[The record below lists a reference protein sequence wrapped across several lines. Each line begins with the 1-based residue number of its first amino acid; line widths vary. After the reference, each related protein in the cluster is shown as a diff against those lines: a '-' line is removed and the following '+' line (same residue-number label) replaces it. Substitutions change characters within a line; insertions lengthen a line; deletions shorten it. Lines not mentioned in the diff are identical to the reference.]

1 MVRDVGLASAGD
13 LDEMA
18 GAELLGRQSLDD
30 RRPDRVAEYSD
41 EVAIEA
47 GVSSGAQDV
56 AFAVV
61 GSSSMRSSWTLAS
74 MSSRIARTASRSAP
88 TGRPAPS

>member
-41 EVAIEA
+41 EVAIEVE
-47 GVSSGAQDV
+47 VS
-56 AFAVV
+56 
-61 GSSSMRSSWTLAS
+61 
-74 MSSRIARTASRSAP
+74 
-88 TGRPAPS
+88 